1 MSLNSPD
8 RSHPDVKFGDCVFSF
23 QTLKLRRTGKAVKLV
38 GQPLALLMLLLEHP
52 GRVVT
57 RQDIRGRLW
66 PDTTVDFDH
75 GLDVALSRLRSA
87 LGDSGRDPRVIET
100 VPGVGYRIAISVET
114 VMAATTPPT
123 RTRYEWRR
131 VLTWAIVAALVA
143 AALTFVIVRSRYDR
157 FVPRAVQG
165 QR

>member
-1 MSLNSPD
+1 M
-8 RSHPDVKFGDCVFSF
+8 
-23 QTLKLRRTGKAVKLV
+23 TLEANNRDIDYYSGALTV
-38 GQPLALLMLLLEHP
+38 GQVRVYRTNHEDQQECLLLEHP

-66 PDTTVDFDH
+66 PDTNVDFDH

-100 VPGVGYRIAISVET
+100 VPGVGYRIATSAET
-114 VMAATTPPT
+114 VAAAVTPPA

-131 VLTWAIVAALVA
+131 VLSWAVVAALVA
-143 AALTFVIVRSRYDR
+143 AALTLVIVPSRYDR

-165 QR
+165 QP